1 MSNLEGVF
9 EFIIRTPNLSNFFKP
24 AVHLAGNYIYL
35 YEYMSMV
42 FKLKDTFDDR
52 PTASHPTPS
61 HQTLAGALA
70 VRFSTGPR
78 REAVR

>member
-1 MSNLEGVF
+1 MLLSDRFKKKSNP
-9 EFIIRTPNLSNFFKP
+9 TCPNFLNP
-24 AVHLAGNYIYL
+24 QYIWQEIYIHLYL
-35 YEYMSMV
+35 YMSMV